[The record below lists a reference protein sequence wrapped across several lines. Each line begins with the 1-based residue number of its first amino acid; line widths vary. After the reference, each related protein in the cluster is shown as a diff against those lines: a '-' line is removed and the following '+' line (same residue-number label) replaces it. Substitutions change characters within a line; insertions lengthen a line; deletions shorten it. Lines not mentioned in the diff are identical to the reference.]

1 MNMIRITLAL
11 LICLALNAQAKPVD
25 FTLKDLEGKPMTL
38 SDHRG
43 KWVVINFWASWCSPC
58 VKELPD
64 FDSLAQEKPEV
75 QFIGVNFEETTAEDT
90 RSFLASLKVS
100 AFPHLKYDG
109 DGIPLDFFIDREGKQ
124 LSLKGLPSTFF
135 VDPKGEMRK
144 LHLGPIEKAELAQT
158 IDQLTASD

>member
-11 LICLALNAQAKPVD
+11 LICLALNVQAKPVD

-100 AFPHLKYDG
+100 AFPHVKYDG

-158 IDQLTASD
+158 IDQVMASD

>member
-11 LICLALNAQAKPVD
+11 LICLALNVQAKPVD

-109 DGIPLDFFIDREGKQ
+109 DGIPLDFFINREGKQ

-158 IDQLTASD
+158 IDQLMASD

>member
-11 LICLALNAQAKPVD
+11 LICLALNVQAKPVD

-64 FDSLAQEKPEV
+64 FDSLVQEKPEV

-100 AFPHLKYDG
+100 AFPHVKYDG

-158 IDQLTASD
+158 IDQLMATD

>member
-38 SDHRG
+38 SDHHG

-75 QFIGVNFEETTAEDT
+75 QFIGVNFEETAAEDT

-100 AFPHLKYDG
+100 AFPHVKYDG

-158 IDQLTASD
+158 IDQLMASD

>member
-1 MNMIRITLAL
+1 MKMIRITLAL
-11 LICLALNAQAKPVD
+11 LVCLAFNAQAKPVD
-25 FTLKDLEGKPMTL
+25 FTLQGLDGKPMSL

-64 FDSLAQEKPEV
+64 FDSLALEKPDV

-100 AFPHLKYDG
+100 AFPHVKYDG
-109 DGIPLDFFIDREGKQ
+109 DGIPLEFFIDREGNQ

-144 LHLGPIEKAELAQT
+144 LHLGPIEKPELAQT
-158 IDQLTASD
+158 IDQLVATD